1 MVIIFYFNVTHLIY
15 DQRNHVSL
23 WKSVNQAPLLCC
35 FIKFHIFTQRRSTFF
50 PFILAVGIRRR
61 APWGGE
67 TRLITAAFNLHPIA
81 ALGRSL
87 LSAVRPAALKEQRE
101 VKKSL
106 TSDTCCPQPFL
117 MLHEHF
123 PYRNSE
129 RWAGVSRLP
138 AIQLD
143 LVSHRPSLDA
153 QG

>member
-23 WKSVNQAPLLCC
+23 CKAVHQARLLCC
-35 FIKFHIFTQRRSTFF
+35 FIKFHIFTQRRSTFLLHTGSWHQTEGTMGRRD
-50 PFILAVGIRRR
+50 PFNHGSLQSASHRRPRQKLAVSCASRCAQRAARGQKVPDIR
-61 APWGGE
+61 
-67 TRLITAAFNLHPIA
+67 HV
-81 ALGRSL
+81 
-87 LSAVRPAALKEQRE
+87 LSSA
-101 VKKSL
+101 
-106 TSDTCCPQPFL
+106 FL

-143 LVSHRPSLDA
+143 LVSDRPSLGA
-153 QG
+153 RG